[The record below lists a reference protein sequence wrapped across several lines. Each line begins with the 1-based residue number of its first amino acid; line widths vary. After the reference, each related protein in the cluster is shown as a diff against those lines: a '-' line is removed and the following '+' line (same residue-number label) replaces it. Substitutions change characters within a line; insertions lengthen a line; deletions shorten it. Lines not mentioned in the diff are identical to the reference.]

1 MVYSVSGSSSALENL
16 RSFVSL
22 IFLTASTSISSS
34 PSVSI
39 AYGYDPVLVIV
50 EVLRGNSVDLNR
62 IPSLLTVLRC
72 VGGSISG
79 LFCSVASSL
88 FIVFQ

>member
-22 IFLTASTSISSS
+22 IFPTASTPISSSS

-39 AYGYDPVLVIV
+39 ACGYDPVLVIV

-62 IPSLLTVLRC
+62 IPSLLTVFLC
-72 VGGSISG
+72 VEGSISC
-79 LFCSVASSL
+79 LF
-88 FIVFQ
+88 